1 MGFMA
6 DLKETYDDNNFS
18 VTENGAIGY
27 ASTGKRLLDLNF
39 ATSSLRHETE
49 EEIADR
55 FEDAYAENKLLALK
69 WAFFC
74 RDIRGGLGERR
85 TPRAIYKSLIAHHP
99 DVAKAIIPLIPEY
112 GRWDDLFEYFGTKLE
127 KDALEFIGEQLN
139 SDQIGMIQRK
149 SISLLAK
156 WLPSLNASSKET
168 RRKAKIVKDY
178 LGCSEKSY
186 RRMLSGLRKYVD
198 VIERKM
204 SARNWHEINY
214 ETVPSKAN
222 LLYKN
227 AFMKHDEVRRTAY
240 LESLTKGEAKINAS
254 TNFPHDIVHKY
265 GSTYDFRSGAYRI
278 SNEDTTLEE
287 LWKALPDY
295 VNGASNTLVV
305 RDGSGSMG
313 VALDFKSKVTAMDV
327 STALA
332 IYFSEKSGGEFKDK
346 FITFSSKPKLVDLSG
361 YESLAQKLRRTYRET
376 ECSNTDIEKTFDLI
390 LRSALEHKTKQ
401 EDMPQNILIISDM
414 EFDYATTMSYRYRD
428 DDCKTLFDKIAKK
441 FSTNGYKLPRLVF
454 WNVNSR
460 TGTIPVKENSLG
472 VALVSG
478 FSPTV
483 CKMVLSGKLD
493 PYECLLD
500 QLNVDRYKPVEAA
513 VKGLI

>member
-6 DLKETYDDNNFS
+6 DLKETYDNNNFS

-27 ASTGKRLLDLNF
+27 ASSGKKLLDLNF
-39 ATSSLRHETE
+39 ATSSLRHESE
-49 EEIADR
+49 EGIADR

-85 TPRAIYKSLIAHHP
+85 TPRAIYKSLIANHP

-127 KDALEFIGEQLN
+127 KDALEFIGERLN
-139 SDQIGMIQRK
+139 SDQIGMIQKK

-156 WLPSLNASSKET
+156 WLPSINASSKET

-186 RRMLSGLRKYVD
+186 RRLLSSLRKYID

-204 SARNWHEINY
+204 SAGNWSEINY

-222 LLYKN
+222 LLYKD
-227 AFMKHDEVRRTAY
+227 AFMKHDIERRTAY

-265 GSTYDFRSGAYRI
+265 GLEHSYWHRTFTLPK
-278 SNEDTTLEE
+278 EDTTLEE

-295 VNGASNTLVV
+295 VNGSSNTLVV

-332 IYFSEKSGGEFKDK
+332 IYFSEKSSGEFKDK

-361 YESLAQKLRRTYRET
+361 YESLEQKLLRTYRET
-376 ECSNTDIEKTFDLI
+376 ECSNTNIEKTFDLI
-390 LRSALEHKTKQ
+390 LESALEHKTKQ

-414 EFDYATTMSYRYRD
+414 EFDYATTTRWYGD
-428 DDCKTLFDKIAKK
+428 DYKTLFDKIAKK
-441 FSTNGYKLPRLVF
+441 FTTNGYKLPRLVF